1 MRGKPKENWETG
13 SFYHGLTR
21 LDYQPLF
28 GKMSPHSSPHPP
40 HPSLRGGSKTGPGR
54 RRKSSLRANALRN
67 AYKMPLFLSCL
78 KPLFQSEVK
87 WEAIDVKMIFTLKQI
102 SLIFTRKVLHWAS
115 FWKWEFLKLGNSL
128 CSVGSLKAA
137 RWRTGLKTTV
147 VRSATGS
154 WQQRAESVRKWR
166 VSDAPSQSLPLL
178 PLSLISNNLFF
189 E

>member
-1 MRGKPKENWETG
+1 MEDGCVRYPGSPSTICDQLPEGDCSRNLEILVIQPWTG
-13 SFYHGLTR
+13 SRERETERELRNR
-21 LDYQPLF
+21 LLLP
-28 GKMSPHSSPHPP
+28 
-40 HPSLRGGSKTGPGR
+40 
-54 RRKSSLRANALRN
+54 RANALRN
-67 AYKMPLFLSCL
+67 AYNMPPFLSCL

-87 WEAIDVKMIFTLKQI
+87 WEAIDMKMIFTLKQI

-115 FWKWEFLKLGNSL
+115 FWEWEFVKLGNSL
-128 CSVGSLKAA
+128 CPVGSLKAA

-147 VRSATGS
+147 VRSATRG
-154 WQQRAESVRKWR
+154 WQQRAEGVRKWR